1 MSSGVDR
8 AAAAAL
14 LLLSLAAGC
23 ASSDA
28 PSARPKP
35 TAASPGASAASA
47 DGDVAR
53 RLVHLKAEMAITPHF
68 CSLEDRRCR
77 AQQSLVIEKAVAA
90 LLARC
95 AGKAGR
101 SLDRCLESE
110 AAHVVAPS
118 PTP

>member
-1 MSSGVDR
+1 MSSGLDR
-8 AAAAAL
+8 ATAAAL

-35 TAASPGASAASA
+35 PAASAASA
-47 DGDVAR
+47 DDDVAR
-53 RLVHLKAEMAITPHF
+53 RLAHLKAEMAITPHF
-68 CSLEDRRCR
+68 CPLEDRRCR